1 MARQLQF
8 QMTKLRVFKNFSTF
22 LLIAPI
28 LAAGSAQ
35 AATGSCSLT
44 ALGSCNITLDNVQYS
59 NFSFTNI
66 TPVAGDVFNLAGFS
80 NGAGTVSL
88 SFSPDRL
95 VDIPTASFSYTA
107 TLLSGLTFNQAQ
119 ANLTGS
125 TLGGGS
131 YSTTLAAAQLPTSP
145 TSNGGPGAF
154 QNFNPGFATQNF
166 TQTFNFDFAANPDS
180 LTQVGGSFT
189 AKAPTPPSSVPGP
202 VPLLGATA
210 AFAFSR
216 KLRSRIR
223 SAA

>member
-1 MARQLQF
+1 M
-8 QMTKLRVFKNFSTF
+8 QMTIFRVFKKFSTF

-35 AATGSCSLT
+35 AASGSCSLST
-44 ALGSCNITLDNVQYS
+44 LGDCNITLDNVQYS

-66 TPVAGDVFNLAGFS
+66 TPVAGDVFNLAGFPS
-80 NGAGTVSL
+80 GAGTVSL

-95 VDIPTASFSYTA
+95 VDIPTVPTASFSYTA
-107 TLLSGLTFNQAQ
+107 TLLSGLTFNRAQ

-131 YSTTLAAAQLPTSP
+131 YSTTLSAAQLPTPP
-145 TSNGGPGAF
+145 TSSGGAGAF
-154 QNFNPGFATQNF
+154 ENFNSGFVSQTF
-166 TQTFNFDFAANPDS
+166 TQSFNFDFSANPDS
-180 LTQVGGSFT
+180 LTSVGGSFT
-189 AKAPTPPSSVPGP
+189 ANAPAPATVPGP

-223 SAA
+223 LAA

>member
-1 MARQLQF
+1 M
-8 QMTKLRVFKNFSTF
+8 QMSNFRIFKKFSTL

-35 AATGSCSLT
+35 AASGSCSLST
-44 ALGSCNITLDNVQYS
+44 LGDCNITLDNVQYS
-59 NFSFTNI
+59 GFSFTGI

-95 VDIPTASFSYTA
+95 EDIPQIPTASFSYTA

-131 YSTTLAAAQLPTSP
+131 YSTTLSAAQLPTSP
-145 TSNGGPGAF
+145 TSTGGAGAF
-154 QNFNPGFATQNF
+154 QDFNAGFATQTF
-166 TQTFNFDFAANPDS
+166 TQAFDFNFAANPDS
-180 LTQVGGSFT
+180 LTSVGGSFT
-189 AKAPTPPSSVPGP
+189 ANAPAPSATVPGP

-223 SAA
+223 LAA